1 MEIKRRNILRGL
13 AAAPLL
19 FGFDTIFANSLL
31 DVNESKELKKTSKVK
46 FSVNAYTFNEQLRSG
61 KMDFYD
67 MMKFASDLGLDAV
80 DLTGY
85 YFSTYPNIPDDESL
99 FKLKK
104 KALELGLN
112 ITWTG
117 VRNNFINP
125 NKTERTADIELIRKW
140 LEVSSKLG
148 ATIMRVFPGF
158 KKHNGFTRDQVKD
171 WMVADFK
178 KCAEYAKSTGVLLGM
193 QHHNEFFYQADEVLD
208 ILKRVDSEWFGLIL
222 DIGSVRRGNPYKEIA
237 KLAPYANYWFLKE
250 LVYVKGVP
258 EQVNMK
264 KIAPILKENNY
275 KGYISFESLTKGDP
289 KEIVTRMYSDF
300 KNAYGSL

>member
-1 MEIKRRNILRGL
+1 MDKKRRNILKGL
-13 AAAPLL
+13 AAAPLILGSNNL
-19 FGFDTIFANSLL
+19 FSNTLIETKTIKSVA
-31 DVNESKELKKTSKVK
+31 KVK
-46 FSVNAYTFNEQLRSG
+46 FSVNAFTFNEQLRSG
-61 KMDFYD
+61 EMDFYD
-67 MMKFASDLGLDAV
+67 MMEFAADLGLDAV

-85 YFSTYPNIPDDESL
+85 YFSTYPNIPNNETL
-99 FKLKK
+99 FQLKK
-104 KALELGLN
+104 RALELGLN

-125 NKTERTADIELIRKW
+125 DKIARASDIELIKKW

-148 ATIMRVFPGF
+148 ASIMRVFPGF
-158 KKHNGFTRDQVKD
+158 KKHKGFTRDQVKE

-178 KCAEYAKSTGVLLGM
+178 ECAKYAKKTGVLLGM
-193 QHHNEFFYQADEVLD
+193 QHHNEFLYKADEVLD

-250 LVYVKGVP
+250 LVYVNGVP

-264 KIAPILKENNY
+264 KIVPILKENNY
-275 KGYISFESLTKGDP
+275 KGYISFESLTEGDP
-289 KEIVTRMYSDF
+289 KEIVRRMFTDF
-300 KNAYGSL
+300 RNAYGNS

>member
-1 MEIKRRNILRGL
+1 MDKKRRKLLKSL
-13 AAAPLL
+13 AITPLL
-19 FGFDTIFANSLL
+19 LNSGSILSNPLFANPSL
-31 DVNESKELKKTSKVK
+31 ETKTAAKVK

-61 KMDFYD
+61 EMNFFD
-67 MMKFASDLGLDAV
+67 MMEFAANLGLDAV

-85 YFSTYPNIPDDESL
+85 YFSTYPNIPDNKTL
-99 FKLKK
+99 FQLKK

-117 VRNNFINP
+117 VRNSFITG
-125 NKTERTADIELIRKW
+125 NKEKRKADIQLIKEW

-148 ATIMRVFPGF
+148 ASIMRIFPGF
-158 KKHNGFTRDQVKD
+158 GKHEGFSKDQVKN
-171 WMVADFK
+171 WMVEDFK
-178 KCAEYAKSTGVLLGM
+178 ECAKYAEISGVLLGM
-193 QHHNEFFYQADEVLD
+193 QHHNEFLYKADEVLD

-222 DIGSVRRGNPYKEIA
+222 DVGSVRQGNPYEEIK

-250 LVYVKGVP
+250 LVYTNGVP

-264 KIAPILKENNY
+264 KIATILKENNY

-289 KEIVTRMYSDF
+289 KEIVTRMFNDF
-300 KNAYGSL
+300 EAEYKKL

>member
-1 MEIKRRNILRGL
+1 MDKKRRDILKSL
-13 AAAPLL
+13 AISPLL
-19 FGFDTIFANSLL
+19 LSSRSIFSNPLL
-31 DVNESKELKKTSKVK
+31 ETKTLNAKTSAKVK
-46 FSVNAYTFNEQLRSG
+46 FSVNAYTFNNLLRSG

-67 MMKFASDLGLDAV
+67 MMEFAANLGLDAV

-85 YFSTYPNIPDDESL
+85 YFFTYPNIPDDNTI

-117 VRNNFINP
+117 VKNNFINP
-125 NKTERTADIELIRKW
+125 NKAARASDIELIKNW
-140 LEVSSKLG
+140 LTVSSKLG
-148 ATIMRVFPGF
+148 ASIMRVFPGF
-158 KKHNGFTRDQVKD
+158 KKHKGFTRDEVKN
-171 WMVADFK
+171 WMVEDFK
-178 KCAEYAKSTGVLLGM
+178 ECAKYAEKTGVLLGM
-193 QHHNEFFYQADEVLD
+193 QHHNEFLYKADEVID

-222 DIGSVRRGNPYKEIA
+222 DVGSVRKGNPYEEIK

-250 LVYVKGVP
+250 LVYVNDVP

-264 KIAPILKENNY
+264 KIAPILKESNY

-289 KEIVTRMYSDF
+289 KEIVTRMFKDF
-300 KNAYGSL
+300 KDAY

>member
-1 MEIKRRNILRGL
+1 MDKKRRKFIQSL
-13 AAAPLL
+13 AIAPLL
-19 FGFDTIFANSLL
+19 LSSSNVFSNPFI
-31 DVNESKELKKTSKVK
+31 ESKNIKKASKVK

-61 KMDFYD
+61 EMDFYD
-67 MMKFASDLGLDAV
+67 MMDFASNLGLDAV

-85 YFSTYPNIPDDESL
+85 YFSTYPNIPDDATL

-104 KALELGLN
+104 RALELGLN

-117 VRNNFINP
+117 VRNSFITG
-125 NKTERTADIELIRKW
+125 NKTKRTNDIELIKNW

-148 ATIMRVFPGF
+148 ASIMRVFPGF
-158 KKHNGFTRDQVKD
+158 GKHKGYTKDEVKE

-178 KCAEYAKSTGVLLGM
+178 ECAIHAEKAGVLLGM
-193 QHHNEFFYQADEVLD
+193 QHHNEFLYKADEVID

-222 DIGSVRRGNPYKEIA
+222 DVGSVRRGNPYEEIK

-250 LVYVKGVP
+250 LVYVNGVP

-275 KGYISFESLTKGDP
+275 KGYISFESLTEGDP
-289 KEIVTRMYSDF
+289 KEIVTRMFTDF
-300 KNAYGSL
+300 KSAYYNF